1 MAGDAGLS
9 VRPSKIVCVGR
20 NYVAH
25 ASELG
30 NTVPDEP
37 LTFFKPPSALLAS
50 GSPVLIPPD
59 VGRVD
64 FEGEIGLV
72 IGTQAD
78 RISEAEA
85 WSHVSGVVAVNDV
98 TARELQRKDSQWTR
112 AKGLNTFC
120 PVGNVVPA
128 SQVDPAGL
136 AVVTRVNGEVRQRGE
151 AHEMAFSIPYLI
163 AFISHMMTLE
173 PGDLI
178 LTGTPEGV
186 GPLTAGD
193 RVEVELNCGSTV
205 SNPFE
210 EGEPVIFLG

>member
-1 MAGDAGLS
+1 MEGASG
-9 VRPSKIVCVGR
+9 VPVQPSKIVCVGR

-37 LTFFKPPSALLAS
+37 LTFFKPPSALLPS

-72 IGTQAD
+72 VGTRAHRVPEAD
-78 RISEAEA
+78 A

-98 TARELQRKDSQWTR
+98 TARELQRKDNQWTR
-112 AKGLNTFC
+112 AKGFNTFC

-128 SQVDPAGL
+128 ADLDPGGL
-136 AVVTRVNGEVRQRGE
+136 GVVTRVNGELRQQGHAGE
-151 AHEMAFSIPYLI
+151 LAFSIPYLI

-178 LTGTPEGV
+178 ATGTPEGV
-186 GPLTAGD
+186 GPLAPGD
-193 RVEVELNCGSTV
+193 RVDVELNCGSTV

-210 EGEPVIFLG
+210 AGEPVIYTG